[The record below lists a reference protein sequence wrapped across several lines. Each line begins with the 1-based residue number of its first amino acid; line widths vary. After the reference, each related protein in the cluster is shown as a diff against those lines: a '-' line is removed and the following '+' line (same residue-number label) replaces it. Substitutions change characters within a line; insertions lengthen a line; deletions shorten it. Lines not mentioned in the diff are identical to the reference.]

1 MAETMQERIARIN
14 AENAAAGNTTTET
27 PRVVATASLQ
37 SSAKSGKQSCTL
49 CVPNG
54 THSYVLIY
62 TK

>member
-37 SSAKSGKQSCTL
+37 SSAKSGR
-49 CVPNG
+49 
-54 THSYVLIY
+54 
-62 TK
+62 